1 MRDDEGDHQLAELLD
16 GSFGAGPDGLPTPS
30 ERLAAGRQ
38 ALRRRHR
45 AAIAGT
51 TAAVVAVVGLGV
63 GLSGVGTER
72 GADDGL
78 APLAT
83 SGSTASA
90 DPSEASE
97 PPPETLTEA
106 LLEESLDKLARQA
119 QQRAHR
125 LEQRLVSDQFPASL
139 DIQGQV
145 VVKDGWR
152 ITQRV
157 EEPLGYQPPEA
168 SLGVVAT
175 DGDHTR
181 WLLIT
186 LTRQL
191 DGEGNQTA
199 ELSQSISADDPGKGY
214 SRFEDW
220 LDSMVELNGG
230 ARTPPLVTVDSADRL
245 QPGPGAALVETRPAP
260 VIDDYTAEGDRLVEV
275 LREGRTWFVVV
286 RGHGPEAEVIPVDAD
301 VLSAPTFDSLIEHL
315 TSQAD
320 SGEGVR

>member
-1 MRDDEGDHQLAELLD
+1 MRDDGDHQLAELLD

-30 ERLAAGRQ
+30 ERLAAGRR

-63 GLSGVGTER
+63 GLSGVGNER
-72 GADDGL
+72 AADDGL

-90 DPSEASE
+90 DPSEESE

-106 LLEESLDKLARQA
+106 LLEKSLDKLARQA

-125 LEQRLVSDQFPASL
+125 LEQQLVTDQFPASL
-139 DIQGQV
+139 DIHGQV

-157 EEPLGYQPPEA
+157 EEPVGYQSPEA
-168 SLGVVAT
+168 SLGVVVTNDVRTRWMLLMVQRAT
-175 DGDHTR
+175 DGHGNP
-181 WLLIT
+181 I
-186 LTRQL
+186 
-191 DGEGNQTA
+191 DGFGTSA
-199 ELSQSISADDPGKGY
+199 SADDPGKGY

-220 LDSMVELNGG
+220 LASQVELQGG
-230 ARTPPLVTVDSADRL
+230 PATAALVTVGAGDAL
-245 QPGPGAALVETRPAP
+245 VPGPGATLVETRPAP
-260 VIDDYTAEGDRLVEV
+260 VVEGYTSPGDRMAEV
-275 LREGRTWFVVV
+275 QRDGRTWFVLV
-286 RGHGPEAEVIPVDAD
+286 RGHGPDADPIPVDAA
-301 VLSAPTFDSLIEHL
+301 VLSEPTFEAFVDHVR
-315 TSQAD
+315 SQAA
-320 SGEGVR
+320 SGEGLR